1 MIFRLNKTGTI
12 FVISE
17 RKYDFV
23 KKLLPLILLLF
34 SFLALSAQTD
44 GGAFTGLGVYPG
56 NESTMNQMD
65 LKVFPNPVLN
75 KKFTVELNFNQIAE
89 IRISNI
95 AGIQVYDKKFIS
107 PLSSFEVII
116 ENIPDGIYFLR
127 VSATNNT
134 SKTIKLLIRSSR

>member
-1 MIFRLNKTGTI
+1 
-12 FVISE
+12 
-17 RKYDFV
+17 V

-65 LKVFPNPVLN
+65 LKVFPNPVLH

-95 AGIQVYDKKFIS
+95 AGIQVYDKKFVT
-107 PLSSFEVII
+107 PFNAFEVIL
-116 ENIPDGIYFLR
+116 ENIPDGIYFLK
-127 VSATNNT
+127 VNATNNT